1 MYMETP
7 QSQTTPLTLTE
18 DDFQL
23 FADRYRKPLKKHLN
37 LWELLPKEIEEYI
50 LEYNVIPYLHQI
62 NESNKLYL
70 TQYYRQHKR
79 PTINEDDIDFI
90 EVDKNKK
97 FKIVKEIYNRFAYK
111 LYRLYLVRTNHFA
124 AWRGYIEHCGFE
136 YREDLCD
143 ADYYVTEL
151 RYLYWLHV
159 CNPNNSRVMLM
170 WYCDLNNIR
179 YRPKTAHKF
188 LVKWLKECVE

>member
-1 MYMETP
+1 METP

-50 LEYNVIPYLHQI
+50 LEYNIIPYLHQI

-70 TQYYRQHKR
+70 TQYYQHRKPVCR
-79 PTINEDDIDFI
+79 PTITEYDDDLI

-97 FKIVKEIYNRFAYK
+97 FKIVKKIYNQFAYK
-111 LYRLYLVRTNHFA
+111 LYRQYFVRTNEFT
-124 AWRGYIEHCGFE
+124 AWIDYTEPCGFE
-136 YREDLCD
+136 YREDFTY
-143 ADYYVTEL
+143 YYVTEN
-151 RYLYWLHV
+151 YLYWTNV
-159 CNPNNSRVMLM
+159 VNPNNSREMLM
-170 WYCDLNNIR
+170 RYCDLNNIR
-179 YRPKTAHKF
+179 YRPKTGHKF